1 MFYCS
6 GESEGLGK
14 SRKGVVVYE
23 TKGQN
28 LLDRRRRVDAVLL
41 NCVGQI
47 FRLSSAADEKNNFCD
62 LKVMKRVFL
71 VDLTFSVNSEDVVK
85 NEKIG
90 S

>member
-1 MFYCS
+1 
-6 GESEGLGK
+6 
-14 SRKGVVVYE
+14 
-23 TKGQN
+23 
-28 LLDRRRRVDAVLL
+28 VLL
-41 NCVGQI
+41 ICVGQI
-47 FRLSSAADEKNNFCD
+47 FRLSSAANEKNNFCD